1 MTREE
6 VIRLA
11 EEGKSYRE
19 ISEITGY
26 SYAHIHRI
34 LKQEVEKRK
43 KLLQERGESKVENVK
58 SVVSELNKYVNE
70 VDEKVPETEA
80 EPEEKEKSVLKRP
93 LKGGNLIFALLIAA
107 AVVIAIAYFMRPKE
121 KVVEKLVYL
130 PPPVDET
137 QKSPPRV
144 DYVVI

>member
-1 MTREE
+1 MNHEE
-6 VIRLA
+6 VVRLA

-26 SYAHIHRI
+26 SYAQIHRI

-43 KLLQERGESKVENVK
+43 RLLQERGESKVENVK

-70 VDEKVPETEA
+70 VDEKEAPEIQT
-80 EPEEKEKSVLKRP
+80 EPEEEEKSVLRRP
-93 LKGGNLIFALLIAA
+93 LKGNNLIFVLLIAA

-121 KVVEKLVYL
+121 KIVEKVVYL
-130 PPPVDET
+130 PPPDEER
-137 QKSPPRV
+137 KRPPRT